1 MGDPSVIY
9 TCEIKLLA
17 GFQGNCGCPPISCCL
32 RNDVATA
39 TTQFE
44 WKKKKQKKTTYGK
57 MVDAVARQIPYY
69 LLYTII
75 VYALDLTAEV
85 AARERESCM
94 MITAFRY
101 LKNK

>member
-1 MGDPSVIY
+1 
-9 TCEIKLLA
+9 
-17 GFQGNCGCPPISCCL
+17 
-32 RNDVATA
+32 
-39 TTQFE
+39 
-44 WKKKKQKKTTYGK
+44 